1 MNKATFVSEIPSKIE
16 GNEVPTL
23 NLVKRMLREDGN
35 VQFNFINLGRSIST
49 LDITEDQTIYIL
61 LGKETF
67 GKSIKYLT
75 ILVQYFKDSIYTNL
89 YKIDIEIK
97 SDNIFGITVN
107 NISNTGDETKDS
119 QYGSI
124 KFELCRLQKQ
134 DILYVALKLVK
145 TNMDKSDL
153 YFHINGLI
161 SDEVDYADYGNIS
174 VANGSNE
181 FTEQA
186 YSNYFTTCVYSIF
199 NKSCIQPEI

>member
-89 YKIDIEIK
+89 YKIDTHT
-97 SDNIFGITVN
+97 SAHYSFAC
-107 NISNTGDETKDS
+107 S
-119 QYGSI
+119 Q
-124 KFELCRLQKQ
+124 K
-134 DILYVALKLVK
+134 
-145 TNMDKSDL
+145 
-153 YFHINGLI
+153 
-161 SDEVDYADYGNIS
+161 
-174 VANGSNE
+174 
-181 FTEQA
+181 
-186 YSNYFTTCVYSIF
+186 CV
-199 NKSCIQPEI
+199 